1 MINQNLKRRSRAR
14 GFSLVEVLVAL
25 LVISIGMLG
34 LAALYVETLR
44 MNRTAIYRTQ
54 AVNLA
59 SDMAER
65 IRANAAAGVAY
76 AGAGANPGCNDGLGA
91 AVACTPAQMAAQDV
105 FDWQG
110 ATALLL
116 PNGNA
121 ALGFVAGGGGTPNV
135 YTLTITWTEVSQA
148 DALTFVMTVEA

>member
-1 MINQNLKRRSRAR
+1 MINQNLAPRSGAR

-76 AGAGANPGCNDGLGA
+76 AGAGADSGCNDGAGV
-91 AVACTPAQMAAQDV
+91 AVACTPIQMAAQDV
-105 FDWQG
+105 FDWQQT
-110 ATALLL
+110 TAGLL

-121 ALGFVAGGGGTPNV
+121 ALVFVAAGGGAPNV

>member
-1 MINQNLKRRSRAR
+1 MINQNLARFRAR

-59 SDMAER
+59 ADMAER

-76 AGAGANPGCNDGLGA
+76 AGAGADSGCNEGGAA

-105 FDWQG
+105 FDWQQ
-110 ATALLL
+110 ATAALL
-116 PNGNA
+116 PNGTA
-121 ALGFVAGGGGTPNV
+121 VLGFVAAGAGTPNV

-148 DALTFVMTVEA
+148 ADLTFVMTVEA